1 MKTSDNKDQDLKN
14 TLNRLRARNLPTQ
27 LSSLPIAEED
37 NMKWDTQRQRVS
49 SGHSRVATVE
59 RQNVLHAVM
68 RALLSGEITQG
79 QALKKLRIE
88 VLGLKQ
94 DEYAKLVDVSRK
106 TLSEVENDKG
116 NYTADIINK
125 IFKPFGLET
134 GLVPIAK
141 KIINSLLS

>member
-1 MKTSDNKDQDLKN
+1 MKTSDNKDQELKN
-14 TLNRLRARNLPTQ
+14 TLNRLRSRNLPTQ

>member
-27 LSSLPIAEED
+27 SSSLPIAEEE

-49 SGHSRVATVE
+49 SGQSRVATVE

-79 QALKKLRIE
+79 QADKKLRIE

-125 IFKPFGLET
+125 IFKPFGLKT
-134 GLVPIAK
+134 GLVPITK
-141 KIINSLLS
+141 KMINSLLS

>member
-14 TLNRLRARNLPTQ
+14 TLNRLRARNLPIQ
-27 LSSLPIAEED
+27 SSSLPIAEEEY
-37 NMKWDTQRQRVS
+37 MKWDTQRQRVS
-49 SGHSRVATVE
+49 SGHSRV
-59 RQNVLHAVM
+59 AVM